1 MVYIQYIEIF
11 SLVPRIVHGLLVKF
25 CKQHELAYYEQ
36 IISSTTYPSPF
47 CLHRWLENEYV
58 VKRAESTWY
67 NFISLINYWKTL
79 PKSKQLGTG
88 DKSCLKLQESIK
100 YSLIKNQLNW
110 FPYIWKLSARA
121 IKHVILLFHFW
132 SLRLPSFTAIFW
144 HYS

>member
-1 MVYIQYIEIF
+1 MI
-11 SLVPRIVHGLLVKF
+11 PRIVHGLLVKF

-58 VKRAESTWY
+58 VKRAESTWD

-110 FPYIWKLSARA
+110 FPYI
-121 IKHVILLFHFW
+121 
-132 SLRLPSFTAIFW
+132 
-144 HYS
+144 